1 MVFTTSLEWDSV
13 QFSIMNIGTT
23 NVTIS
28 EIQINGLTNSSSPGW
43 RVENGDNILLPGQ
56 GISITLNVLKYF
68 SQGLTGDSESYKFA
82 FVTSKGNMYYCVP
95 MPTDLLYTRFEKIEI
110 ISVSAVKGS
119 DGNFTITIQLRNTG
133 SADATI
139 HSVMVNGKPL
149 TEYTPAITTNPVLGT
164 TGLTIVAGGDDQ
176 LQVLIDGDVFMSG
189 TTIEVKIHT
198 AAGMDYP
205 RLITLP

>member
-1 MVFTTSLEWDSV
+1 MKARIFKNRKAISPVIATVILVS
-13 QFSIMNIGTT
+13 
-23 NVTIS
+23 VTIVVAVAVAYWMS
-28 EIQINGLTNSSSPGW
+28 
-43 RVENGDNILLPGQ
+43 
-56 GISITLNVLKYF
+56 GIAGI
-68 SQGLTGDSESYKFA
+68 
-82 FVTSKGNMYYCVP
+82 
-95 MPTDLLYTRFEKIEI
+95 YTRFEKIEI
-110 ISVSAVKGS
+110 MSVSAIKGS
-119 DGNFTITIQLRNTG
+119 DGNFTITMQLRNTG